1 MFDGVIGPAGKCGQ
15 ILQRPS
21 DAVERMQDHSTL
33 IDALFLRCGPST
45 IIRAVTLFVVDAVKR
60 VFGRGA
66 RSHIGKEILER
77 VQPSLTHGDTSA
89 SVLLKRLLSRACAA
103 VNHVGPND
111 ELHGMRHAVRSRAL
125 DQLFT
130 PETSTGVGSRQVD
143 GLDGHEGSAFAAE
156 CVFRPAFVR
165 PINLGDDCQPSVL
178 KTNGQDAH
186 LSILPYFGPVMAF
199 GVN

>member
-33 IDALFLRCGPST
+33 IDALLFGRGPST

-60 VFGRGA
+60 VFGRWA

-89 SVLLKRLLSRACAA
+89 SVLLERLLSRACAA
-103 VNHVGPND
+103 VNHVCPCSI
-111 ELHGMRHAVRSRAL
+111 LWRVRHAVGGRAFH
-125 DQLFT
+125 QLLASNA
-130 PETSTGVGSRQVD
+130 STRMRAREIVN
-143 GLDGHEGSAFAAE
+143 LDGFFRATRAAHKGKWM
-156 CVFRPAFVR
+156 RAVR
-165 PINLGDDCQPSVL
+165 AVTKYRQSSVRGADG
-178 KTNGQDAH
+178 KSRHDT
-186 LSILPYFGPVMAF
+186 ILPYYGMELI
-199 GVN
+199 